1 MSALNSSGRTVQ
13 VGNFTLKILSAQ
25 AAAQPFPTKPCP
37 AMTPLLSGGKCIGCP
52 SPQYYDLQTGQ
63 CYSAKFASNITE
75 LALSR
80 KALPYA
86 NHTLASL
93 NKSIT
98 TSPYPSVPCP
108 RAAPLFNGSAC
119 TFCPPGTYYL
129 LSNLTCYFPRPVS
142 NVSALAATR
151 KVLSFKGVTLA
162 TVAASNRKSV
172 LPLFQCPALFP
183 LFNGTQCVACP
194 NGTYYLLSNFSCY
207 VPKQVTNV
215 TELASTHTFVN
226 VGTKTLSALNASIS
240 SSTFPYI
247 VCPSNAPLF
256 NGSRC
261 IGCKPG
267 QYYNLGFLKCQNPNI
282 VSNILALK
290 LTNNYLVT
298 SKYNMTTLQAD
309 INKVPYPAKA
319 CPSSTP
325 LFNGTAC
332 IVCTNTIYDIFNK
345 KCVACAS
352 GYYYNS
358 TQHLCVPTPK
368 YYPNLN
374 STLWIVNNSTGLKQ
388 LINMTNQR
396 KLLNGAKMCPI
407 TAPDFNLHTNTC
419 QKCPAG
425 QYWNYFNYTCMACPP
440 GLSVDPNTRT
450 CLKKLIGVYETNLT
464 ASNLLFNGLPK
475 AEYQYIQTTN
485 KLTYPGIKKCPQP
498 TPYFD
503 GYKCISCKAPFPL
516 FSMLHKTCASCPVGT
531 VYHPKS
537 FDCLTIAGALVN
549 SPPNLGKMYSSI
561 F

>member
-25 AAAQPFPTKPCP
+25 AAAQPFPTKPCQ

-194 NGTYYLLSNFSCY
+194 NGTYYLQQLLLLC
-207 VPKQVTNV
+207 
-215 TELASTHTFVN
+215 AS
-226 VGTKTLSALNASIS
+226 A
-240 SSTFPYI
+240 
-247 VCPSNAPLF
+247 
-256 NGSRC
+256 
-261 IGCKPG
+261 
-267 QYYNLGFLKCQNPNI
+267 GF
-282 VSNILALK
+282 
-290 LTNNYLVT
+290 
-298 SKYNMTTLQAD
+298 KYN
-309 INKVPYPAKA
+309 
-319 CPSSTP
+319 SS
-325 LFNGTAC
+325 
-332 IVCTNTIYDIFNK
+332 
-345 KCVACAS
+345 
-352 GYYYNS
+352 
-358 TQHLCVPTPK
+358 
-368 YYPNLN
+368 
-374 STLWIVNNSTGLKQ
+374 
-388 LINMTNQR
+388 
-396 KLLNGAKMCPI
+396 
-407 TAPDFNLHTNTC
+407 
-419 QKCPAG
+419 
-425 QYWNYFNYTCMACPP
+425 
-440 GLSVDPNTRT
+440 
-450 CLKKLIGVYETNLT
+450 
-464 ASNLLFNGLPK
+464 
-475 AEYQYIQTTN
+475 
-485 KLTYPGIKKCPQP
+485 
-498 TPYFD
+498 
-503 GYKCISCKAPFPL
+503 
-516 FSMLHKTCASCPVGT
+516 
-531 VYHPKS
+531 
-537 FDCLTIAGALVN
+537 
-549 SPPNLGKMYSSI
+549 
-561 F
+561 